1 VEAKKADIYQSEDEQ
16 RKNDAWA
23 VAVYVLGS
31 ILKLLHPIM
40 PFITEEIWSHLRE
53 KADFPAVI
61 DSPSIMVARFP
72 VADNGLLDAPGERL
86 FTQVI
91 EIVTALRTIRSENN
105 VPPDKVGR
113 AIVIPATDADAKLL
127 QTQTPLINQLAK
139 LSETVID
146 PAGRRPS
153 FAGSAVAAGMQLYLL
168 LEGLIDRKV
177 EMDRLGKEIA
187 RVNGLI
193 ENTKKRLESEAFASR
208 APADIVAKEKEKFEG
223 LIANREKLEKS
234 LAALEE

>member
-1 VEAKKADIYQSEDEQ
+1 
-16 RKNDAWA
+16 
-23 VAVYVLGS
+23 
-31 ILKLLHPIM
+31 M